1 MKFKNWKLEIGNLF
15 IVLLFLLISLFT
27 SSFISAQSPT
37 LIPTYTCE
45 FKKYTDP
52 NVFAII
58 WAWITSL
65 FEKPYD
71 IDTNRSIET
80 KIQDVSDYGNVDL
93 PEYKDKHSYAGTR
106 STVNNTQDCLK
117 GKIIKDV
124 LLGQANDKTIGT
136 ICLNNSGGCTD
147 KTISDLALYL
157 TQTNQ
162 QFICD
167 ENDTKIDTPSDLLTQ
182 INSKP
187 SILYYELPCYEGIY
201 DDFFLTPVNNISS
214 DTTNTIKIMDQ
225 PIPYQNQ
232 DQTKTITN
240 QKTKLN
246 NFFSSQS
253 NIETNKANGLEG
265 LRPEGW

>member
-1 MKFKNWKLEIGNLF
+1 MSLKLAFYRLIFVLF
-15 IVLLFLLISLFT
+15 FLIIPLFQVTPIFAET
-27 SSFISAQSPT
+27 PT
-37 LIPTYTCE
+37 PTYTCK
-45 FKKYTDP
+45 FIKYTDP
-52 NVFAII
+52 NILAII

-71 IDTNRSIET
+71 IDTNRSEIIKAE
-80 KIQDVSDYGNVDL
+80 DVSDFGNVDS
-93 PEYKDKHSYAGTR
+93 PEYKEKHAYPGSR
-106 STVNNTQDCLK
+106 STFNNTQSCLK

-124 LLGQANDKTIGT
+124 LLGQANDKPIGT
-136 ICLNNSGGCTD
+136 ICLDNSGGCTN

-157 TQTNQ
+157 NQTNQ

-167 ENDTKIDTPSDLLTQ
+167 QNEVKINTPSELLAK
-182 INSKP
+182 INLKP
-187 SILYYELPCYEGIY
+187 SIPDYEIPCYSGIY
-201 DDFFLTPVNNISS
+201 DDFFLTPVNNIST

-232 DQTKTITN
+232 DQNKTITN
-240 QKTKLN
+240 QKAKLN

-253 NIETNKANGLEG
+253 NLDTNKANGLEG